1 MLTALKTFARDES
14 GATAI
19 EYGLLTG
26 LLAIGVSVSLSMF
39 GNPLEQVFSKVSTQL
54 LSADGQAVVS
64 IIKPDPA

>member
-1 MLTALKTFARDES
+1 MLTALKSFARDES

-26 LLAIGVSVSLSMF
+26 LLAIGVSVSLSVF

-54 LSADGQAVVS
+54 MSASGQTVVS